1 MIVVATMVLYN
12 YIREHGSG
20 DIDFDCV
27 DRDEDYEPTIPER
40 YNKYVMLLDRSTP
53 LSNAP
58 TMDNFRDEL
67 AMAIFQRWNLL
78 LCTSILRLNYV
89 CNVLDNVIFQ

>member
-1 MIVVATMVLYN
+1 MSNYPMWKQKMIVVATTLLNN
-12 YIREHGSG
+12 YICEHESD

-27 DRDEDYEPTIPER
+27 GRDEDYEPTIPER
-40 YNKYVMLLDRSTP
+40 YNKYVVSLDRSTP

-67 AMAIFQRWNLL
+67 VTTISQGWN
-78 LCTSILRLNYV
+78 
-89 CNVLDNVIFQ
+89 

>member
-1 MIVVATMVLYN
+1 MWKQKMIVVATMLLHN
-12 YIREHGSG
+12 YICEHESD

-40 YNKYVMLLDRSTP
+40 YNKYVVSSDRSTP

-67 AMAIFQRWNLL
+67 ATTISQGWN
-78 LCTSILRLNYV
+78 
-89 CNVLDNVIFQ
+89 